1 MATERIVGPV
11 RPRPDD
17 ASFSHTFELVQRVAK
32 DRLRLLKLDL
42 EERASTVVRRS
53 TLISVGALCL
63 LLAWVGLLGAA
74 VLGLA
79 ERIPLP
85 WSVLAVALSQL
96 VLGIGLILWARRG
109 GQRT

>member
-11 RPRPDD
+11 RPDD
-17 ASFSHTFELVQRVAK
+17 ASLSHTLELAQRVAR

-42 EERASTVVRRS
+42 EERASSVVRRS

-63 LLAWVGLLGAA
+63 LLAWIGLLGAA

-79 ERIPLP
+79 QQIALPL
-85 WSVLAVALSQL
+85 SLLVVALSQL
-96 VLGIGLILWARRG
+96 VLGAALILWARRG